1 MKHPKQKEHAL
12 LHCIGKEHIILQINQ
27 IGQMNCHNQEFTV
40 KELNLTES
48 TAFQHNTFELR
59 LINQSKGNPA
69 DEEASSEN
77 TIFSALVRFPEMA
90 LFYTGE

>member
-1 MKHPKQKEHAL
+1 
-12 LHCIGKEHIILQINQ
+12 
-27 IGQMNCHNQEFTV
+27 MNCHNQEFTV

-77 TIFSALVRFPEMA
+77 TIIFSVGKVSWNGFILHGRVGKSLNQELYHITMLQEM
-90 LFYTGE
+90 